1 MAAPDIKSRFTGTL
15 LGTFIGDALGMP
27 FEGQTHHEI
36 AVQWNADYPM
46 LDARLGKG
54 TYTDD
59 TQMTIALAESLT
71 HCGKFNGRDAAQRFL
86 TNYQPDRGYGMG
98 TRSVLQTLK
107 IGTPWDQAASVIY
120 PEGSFG
126 NGAAM
131 RVAPVGLFY
140 RNDPQQLRQA
150 AENSAAITHTHPLG
164 KEGAAVQAM
173 AVALAANSD
182 PDNFDPPRFIQQ
194 LTDFAR
200 EDRFPFP
207 EQIAALA
214 KLLKEDPAL
223 DEVADRL
230 GNDVRAH
237 HSVPTAIYMFLS
249 RPWSFKE
256 AVAHAVLLGGDTD
269 TIAAMT
275 GAIAGAFLGIESIP
289 TEWMNE
295 LENDEK
301 GRDYVTNLSEKL
313 YNKHQQITLT

>member
-1 MAAPDIKSRFTGTL
+1 MNTPDMKSRFAGAL
-15 LGTFIGDALGMP
+15 LGTFTGDALGMP
-27 FEGQTHHEI
+27 FEGLPHPDI
-36 AVQWNADYPM
+36 AEQWNADYPM
-46 LDARLGKG
+46 VEARLGKG

-59 TQMTIALAESLT
+59 TQMMIGVAESLNYY
-71 HCGKFNGRDAAQRFL
+71 GRFNGRDVAQRFV

-107 IGTPWDQAASVIY
+107 IGTPWDQAPMVIF

-131 RVAPVGLFY
+131 RVAPIGLFY
-140 RNDPQQLRQA
+140 RNDPEQLRNA
-150 AENSAAITHTHPLG
+150 AESSAAITHAHPLG

-173 AVALAANSD
+173 AVALAANTE
-182 PDNFDPPRFIQQ
+182 PDDFDPARFVHQ
-194 LTDFAR
+194 LADFAR

-207 EQIAALA
+207 EQIAALD
-214 KLLKEDPAL
+214 KLLEENPTL

-237 HSVPTAIYMFLS
+237 HSVPTAIYMFLA

-275 GAIAGAFLGIESIP
+275 GAVAGAFLG
-289 TEWMNE
+289 
-295 LENDEK
+295 LENIPQEWLDVLENGEK
-301 GRDYVTNLSEKL
+301 GRDYVTELSEKL
-313 YNKHQQITLT
+313 YQQHQQTART